1 MSYKIVVVGGGSSV
15 FGPQLIRLLIDSE
28 PLRGSTVVLMDI
40 DAQRVELMTAVAH
53 MAVAQAGVDLTF
65 ESTVDRREALTGAD
79 FVIVV
84 APIGGIA
91 ARELDLEI
99 PARHGIFTAG
109 GETVGP
115 AVMMRGFRHIPV
127 LVDICHELEELS
139 PDAWLFSYTNP
150 TTPVIMAMERESDI
164 KKVCLCTCSAMLR
177 KADYWAKKSGIDAH
191 DLVVPVLV
199 GGLNHC
205 AAILSFRL
213 KDGRDAF
220 PIVLQQLED
229 PLEREM
235 LERHHVLPY
244 CTGHWVEFYPRYMRL
259 AEPYQGRIQGLA
271 IANGYRVRDMLDD
284 AERARVW
291 EQDVRDLLER
301 GERDEGALEGSERQA
316 ELLQKVLIYG
326 EGVEVVSIMEALV
339 ENRNEIHAVIVPNH
353 GAIPNL
359 PSDAAVEISA
369 VVGGNG
375 IHPLCM
381 DPLPEPIAANMRG
394 HIDFYKLI
402 AEAGLTGSRKLALD
416 ALLIDP
422 LTSAVLTLPET
433 EKLLD
438 EMMQAQAEFL
448 PQFTA

>member
-1 MSYKIVVVGGGSSV
+1 MRYKIAVVGGGSTV
-15 FGPQLIRLLIDSE
+15 FGPQLIRLLVASE

-40 DAQRVELMTAVAH
+40 DAQRAELMTAVAQ
-53 MAVAQAGVDLTF
+53 MTVDRTGADLTF
-65 ESTVDRREALTGAD
+65 ESTSDRREALTGAD

-84 APIGGIA
+84 APIGGLA

-99 PARHGIFTAG
+99 PARYGIFTAG

-115 AVMMRGFRHIPV
+115 AAMMRGFRHIPV

-139 PDAWLFSYTNP
+139 PEAWLFSYTNP
-150 TTPVIMAMERESDI
+150 TTPVMMAMECESDI

-177 KADYWAKKSGIDAH
+177 QADYWATKIGMDAD

-220 PIVLQQLED
+220 PLALPRLED

-235 LERHHVLPY
+235 LERHSVLPY

-259 AEPYQGRIQGLA
+259 AEPYQGRVQGLSMA
-271 IANGYRVRDMLDD
+271 HGYRVRDMSDD

-291 EQDVRDLLER
+291 ERDVRDLLER
-301 GERDEGALEGSERQA
+301 GRGDARALEGSEEQA
-316 ELLQKVLIYG
+316 ELLRKVLIYG
-326 EGVEVVSIMEALV
+326 EGVEVVSIVEALV
-339 ENRNEIHAVIVPNH
+339 ENRNEVHAVIAPNH

-359 PSDAAVEISA
+359 PSDTAVEISA

-375 IHPLCM
+375 IHPLRM
-381 DPLPEPIAANMRG
+381 DPLPEPIAATMRR
-394 HIDFYKLI
+394 HIDFYELI
-402 AEAGLTGSRKLALD
+402 VEAGLTGSRKLALD
-416 ALLIDP
+416 ALLVDP
-422 LTSAVLTLPET
+422 LTSAALTLPET
-433 EKLLD
+433 EELLD
-438 EMMQAQAEFL
+438 EMMEAQAEFL